1 MAPQPNPKNVNAIDP
16 NDYNFVSKKNWQR
29 KQNILAGNDAIA
41 NFIGRP
47 GPVTG
52 FIIAIVDTIITLML
66 KFFLNLFTIC
76 TKGFQW
82 LYNILFG
89 NFKGIIPTSVSGGAV
104 VSMRFFRY
112 LMTVI
117 MPPFGILLSKG
128 LYGWFSILVCII
140 ITYIN
145 YLAGIIYA
153 FVLTSRNRYADQYEF
168 KRVNDALAEKD
179 NQTLTEAVVDSGAIL
194 GTCGFIILLGLIF
207 YLILSFF

>member
-1 MAPQPNPKNVNAIDP
+1 MSSDINPNDIKAIDP
-16 NDYNFVSKKNWQR
+16 ADYNYVSKKNYAR
-29 KQNILAGNDAIA
+29 KLNILKGNDAIA

-52 FIIAIVDTIITLML
+52 FVIAIVDTIVTLML
-66 KFFLNLFTIC
+66 KFFLNLFSLS
-76 TKGFQW
+76 TKGFLW

-89 NFKGIIPTSVSGGAV
+89 NFKGIIPSSVSGGAV

>member
-1 MAPQPNPKNVNAIDP
+1 MSNLPKESDVKAKDP
-16 NDYNFVSKKNWQR
+16 GDYNYVSKKNWLR
-29 KQNILAGNDAIA
+29 KQNIIKGNDAIA

-52 FIIAIVDTIITLML
+52 FIIAIVDTIVTLML

-89 NFKGIIPTSVSGGAV
+89 NFKGIIPSSVSGGAV

-140 ITYIN
+140 ITYVN

-153 FVLTSRNRYADQYEF
+153 FVLTARNRYADQYEF
-168 KRVNDALAEKD
+168 KSVNDALADKD
-179 NQTLTEAVVDSGAIL
+179 NQTLTAAVVDSGAL
-194 GTCGFIILLGLIF
+194 MGTCGFIIMLGLTF